1 MGKLLEVN
9 NLSISFTQYVQGL
22 VRHDL
27 KVISDLS
34 LDINESEIVAVLGSS
49 GSGKS
54 LLAHTI
60 LGILPYNAHVTGE
73 VKFKGEVLDQEKKEK
88 IRGREIC
95 LIPQSVNFLDPLM
108 KVSQQAVGECKDDKE
123 RKEKKIRQREVF
135 AKYGLDESVDD
146 LYPFELSGGMA
157 RKVLLSTALLN
168 DPDLLIADEPT
179 PGLDVKSVEETI
191 QDIRKLKDQ
200 GKGVLLITHEI
211 DVALKT
217 ADRIAIFYS
226 GYVIEINKVENFI
239 NSENLLH
246 PYTKALVDALPKNGF
261 KLTEGV
267 QPLEEVPGCP
277 YYENCPIRSDKC
289 NESKPELIEHDGA
302 MIRCF
307 NFDKVISEE
316 VSEGLADEAVSEEE
330 VVSEEI
336 NEEEVNDES

>member
-1 MGKLLEVN
+1 MGNLLEVN

-22 VRHDL
+22 NRHNT
-27 KVISDLS
+27 KVISDLTI
-34 LDINESEIVAVLGSS
+34 DINESEIVAVLGSS

-54 LLAHTI
+54 LLAHSI
-60 LGILPYNAHVTGE
+60 LGILPYNANVTGE
-73 VKFKGEVLDQEKKEK
+73 LKYEGNVLDQELKEK
-88 IRGREIC
+88 LRGKEIC
-95 LIPQSVNFLDPLM
+95 LIPQSVNYLDPLM
-108 KVSQQAVGECKDDKE
+108 KVSEQAIGECQDEKE
-123 RKEKKIRQREVF
+123 HDEKKVRQREIF

-157 RKVLLSTALLN
+157 RKVLLSTALIG

-179 PGLDVKSVEETI
+179 PGLDAKSVEETI
-191 QDIRKLKDQ
+191 QDIRSLKEH

-226 GYVIEINKVENFI
+226 GYVIEINDVENFKDAD
-239 NSENLLH
+239 NVLH
-246 PYTKALVDALPKNGF
+246 PYTKALINALPRNGF

-267 QPLEEVPGCP
+267 QPLGEVTGCP

-289 NESKPELIEHDGA
+289 ENNIPELEEHDNV

-307 NFDKVISEE
+307 NFK
-316 VSEGLADEAVSEEE
+316 
-330 VVSEEI
+330 
-336 NEEEVNDES
+336 EVNNGA